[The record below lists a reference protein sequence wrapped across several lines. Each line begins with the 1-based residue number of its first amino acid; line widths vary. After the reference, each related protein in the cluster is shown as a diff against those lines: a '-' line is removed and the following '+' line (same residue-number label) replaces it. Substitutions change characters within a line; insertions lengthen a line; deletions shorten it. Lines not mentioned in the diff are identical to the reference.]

1 VKANRVGTCH
11 KCGGNGPVADLPT
24 GQALCARCFE
34 EGNPLRVSAS
44 AVIELRNATGLS
56 VLKCKFALEEAGGDV
71 AKAKQALIREALER
85 LTRPGN
91 MPF

>member
-1 VKANRVGTCH
+1 MKANRVGTCH
-11 KCGGNGPVADLPT
+11 QCGGNGSVADLPT

-34 EGNPLRVSAS
+34 DGNPPRVSAS
-44 AVIELRNATGLS
+44 DLIALRNAIGLPMI
-56 VLKCKFALEEAGGDV
+56 KCRHALEESGGDV

-85 LTRPGN
+85 LTRPGD